1 VNPAALNGW
10 AITRIPPETPSLTWS
25 VKGTVSIVG
34 VSNVV
39 LEEDYVDFARYDAS
53 DAWVP
58 ALKL

>member
-10 AITRIPPETPSLTWS
+10 AITRIPPETSSPTWS
-25 VKGTVSIVG
+25 VRGTVSIVG
-34 VSNVV
+34 LSNVV
-39 LEEDYVDFARYDAS
+39 LQEDYVGYARYDAS